1 MTESSIDLSNK
12 KELTLFAEVMAA
24 VLAHISNA
32 QVLIVGAIARDLL
45 LTYTHGL
52 EIARGTTD
60 LDFAMAVADWS
71 EFEHIRESLIDTGE
85 FKPARDG
92 LHRLEYCNGIP
103 VDIIPFDG
111 VEEEN
116 RQIAWPPRRDL
127 VMKVLGYR
135 EALAAAIKVRMPGD
149 FEVNVVSLPALAIMK
164 LVAWTERRHIAPRK
178 DAYDLW
184 LLLRSYSDAG
194 NQKRLYDDA
203 FHFMEAENFDYEL
216 AGARLLGSDARDVID
231 RSRDAIEGVAMLDS
245 MLAPEAEPAGKLRLA
260 TEMSSQ
266 DPGRALETLTAFRRG
281 FLRTGLP

>member
-1 MTESSIDLSNK
+1 M
-12 KELTLFAEVMAA
+12 
-24 VLAHISNA
+24 
-32 QVLIVGAIARDLL
+32 
-45 LTYTHGL
+45 TYTHGL

-71 EFEHIRESLIDTGE
+71 EFEHIRESLIGTGE

-111 VEEEN
+111 AEEED

-194 NQKRLYDDA
+194 NQKRVFKEQTSCSLGRRKRA
-203 FHFMEAENFDYEL
+203 FAN
-216 AGARLLGSDARDVID
+216 
-231 RSRDAIEGVAMLDS
+231 RSE
-245 MLAPEAEPAGKLRLA
+245 
-260 TEMSSQ
+260 
-266 DPGRALETLTAFRRG
+266 
-281 FLRTGLP
+281 